1 MISIL
6 NLSLNLKKGVCIL
19 KSTKITFSDQQL
31 QFFCQQ
37 AALICM
43 SSEFRQ
49 LHKELSKLY
58 RRRGVRDPKLLAFQ
72 DSLYCLY
79 SEQVDGEITFQSHW
93 S

>member
-1 MISIL
+1 MISIHHL
-6 NLSLNLKKGVCIL
+6 PLKLKKGVCTL

-37 AALICM
+37 AASICM

-49 LHKELSKLY
+49 LHKEMSKLY
-58 RRRGVRDPKLLAFQ
+58 RRRGIIDPKVLAFQ
-72 DSLYCLY
+72 DSLFSLY
-79 SEQVDGEITFQSHW
+79 SEQVDGELTFESHW